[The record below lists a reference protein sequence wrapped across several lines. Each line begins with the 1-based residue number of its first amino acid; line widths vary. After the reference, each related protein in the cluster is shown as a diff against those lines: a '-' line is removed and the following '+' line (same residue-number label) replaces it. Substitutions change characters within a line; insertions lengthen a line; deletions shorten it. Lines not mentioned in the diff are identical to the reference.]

1 MGLTLFR
8 ARRGETQFGVPISL
22 TSRERA
28 HLKARAHSL
37 DPVVRV
43 GHAGV
48 TDNVVAEVERA
59 LAAHELIKVSIDGAD
74 RTARIDTGNT
84 LCERTGAAAVYRVG
98 KIVVMW
104 RPRPQQGEQ
113 G

>member
-1 MGLTLFR
+1 
-8 ARRGETQFGVPISL
+8 VSISL

-59 LAAHELIKVSIDGAD
+59 PP
-74 RTARIDTGNT
+74 RTN
-84 LCERTGAAAVYRVG
+84 
-98 KIVVMW
+98 
-104 RPRPQQGEQ
+104 
-113 G
+113 